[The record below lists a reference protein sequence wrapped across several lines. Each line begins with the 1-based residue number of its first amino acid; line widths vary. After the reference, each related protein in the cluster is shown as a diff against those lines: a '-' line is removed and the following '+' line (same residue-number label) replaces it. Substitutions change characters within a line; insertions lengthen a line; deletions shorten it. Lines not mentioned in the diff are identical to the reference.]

1 MSEWFRS
8 RDVQNNYQGDGSS
21 TELLPPCIKCTSH
34 MSCIFIA
41 TLQRLAGSSREI
53 LALYF
58 MESLTGAVFEPILT
72 STTVSALLGRGRGEQ
87 SFTHPKRCQDTIRM
101 PMAGRHPEGLCASSG
116 LSLAA
121 VQTGPRGPWLTWWSV
136 LILLALLV
144 MLYGSI

>member
-1 MSEWFRS
+1 M
-8 RDVQNNYQGDGSS
+8 QNNYQGDGSS
-21 TELLPPCIKCTSH
+21 AELLPPCIKCTLH

-58 MESLTGAVFEPILT
+58 MESLTGAVFEPILADVVHLT

-87 SFTHPKRCQDTIRM
+87 SFTHPKRCQDTVRM
-101 PMAGRHPEGLCASSG
+101 PRAGRHPEGLCASSG

-121 VQTGPRGPWLTWWSV
+121 VQTGPRGPWLTW
-136 LILLALLV
+136 
-144 MLYGSI
+144 